1 MKTYTWLVLAS
12 LSIGINAEKLR
23 GRLGKAVLPIFQVV
37 KYTFFCN
44 FSMETIHHIFLAFPM
59 TLVSWTVVVR
69 TELVTRWKSAKAKEA
84 PMPVLAP
91 KVSACVVL
99 VSEQKNHYFIS

>member
-1 MKTYTWLVLAS
+1 
-12 LSIGINAEKLR
+12 
-23 GRLGKAVLPIFQVV
+23 
-37 KYTFFCN
+37 
-44 FSMETIHHIFLAFPM
+44 M
-59 TLVSWTVVVR
+59 TLVSWTVVVK

-99 VSEQKNHYFIS
+99 VSEKENHNYIS